1 MKMAICAGF
10 LVLLLISP
18 AVFAKDITVGGNNG
32 WTESFDYSSWT
43 SSQTFNVGDNL
54 VFNYGPTH
62 SVYEVSRAD
71 YDNCNTGN
79 PRSTHS
85 PSPTTIPL
93 SAAGSRY
100 FICPTSNHCSQGMKL
115 AVNVVAAGTPA
126 PGGSPPSGS
135 RPTPSSPN
143 TPPAP
148 PGTSA
153 PPPPSGGAASI
164 FGGMSN
170 LIVGSLAALFVLM
183 G

>member
-1 MKMAICAGF
+1 MAIFVAF
-10 LVLLLISP
+10 LLVLLISP

-32 WTESFDYSSWT
+32 WNNNFDYSSWA

-54 VFNYGPTH
+54 VFNYGFTH
-62 SVYEVSRAD
+62 SVYEVRSKSD

-79 PRSTHS
+79 PNATHS

-93 SAAGSRY
+93 NAAGSRY

-115 AVNVVAAGTPA
+115 AVNVVAGSTT
-126 PGGSPPSGS
+126 PGGSPSPSGS
-135 RPTPSSPN
+135 IFPPGSPNSPPTP
-143 TPPAP
+143 
-148 PGTSA
+148 PGFSA

-170 LIVGSLAALFVLM
+170 LIVGSLATVFVFM